1 MFQYYQYYFIRCVRI
16 IQRLRLVTAKWKCGE
31 SRKETVGGCLD
42 WVVEG
47 VETGHRK
54 MFDAVSGVDQVFIVI
69 LIFSFGADWF
79 CTLDGFRVFVVWL
92 RKHLYP

>member
-1 MFQYYQYYFIRCVRI
+1 MLLERIVSVSRALSLSTGFVVCVSPDQYYFIRCVRI

-31 SRKETVGGCLD
+31 SRKETVGLD

-54 MFDAVSGVDQVFIVI
+54 MFDAVSSVD
-69 LIFSFGADWF
+69 
-79 CTLDGFRVFVVWL
+79 
-92 RKHLYP
+92 P

>member
-1 MFQYYQYYFIRCVRI
+1 MLLERIVSISRALSLSTGFVVCVSPDQYYFICCVRI
-16 IQRLRLVTAKWKCGE
+16 IQRLRLATAKWKCGE

-54 MFDAVSGVDQVFIVI
+54 MFDAVSSVD
-69 LIFSFGADWF
+69 
-79 CTLDGFRVFVVWL
+79 
-92 RKHLYP
+92 P

>member
-1 MFQYYQYYFIRCVRI
+1 MLLERIVSISRALSLSTGFVVCFSTDQYYFIRCVRI

-54 MFDAVSGVDQVFIVI
+54 MFDAVSGVD
-69 LIFSFGADWF
+69 
-79 CTLDGFRVFVVWL
+79 
-92 RKHLYP
+92 P